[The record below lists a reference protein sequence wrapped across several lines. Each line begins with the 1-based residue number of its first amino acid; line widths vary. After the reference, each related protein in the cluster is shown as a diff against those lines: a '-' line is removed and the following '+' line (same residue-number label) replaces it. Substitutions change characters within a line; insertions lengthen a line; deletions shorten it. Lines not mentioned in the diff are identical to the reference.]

1 MLGESESE
9 SDCNS
14 CVPAYLRDG
23 ADNGEENGG
32 LLSLLGAALF
42 FFLFLLIILG
52 AIAFL
57 VSKFYP
63 GLAETLGVRDR
74 ECELKTS
81 SIHENQRL
89 LALILITV

>member
-1 MLGESESE
+1 MLGEGEGE

-23 ADNGEENGG
+23 ADDGEGNGG
-32 LLSLLGAALF
+32 LFSLLGAALF

-63 GLAETLGVRDR
+63 GLAETLGVRNR
-74 ECELKTS
+74 KCELRFC

-89 LALILITV
+89 LALTLITV